1 MQVMNDEA
9 NTHIMAIIAQM
20 VEGHEWL
27 KKNVQ
32 YVPRYGWAID
42 PFGLSPTMA
51 YVSKQ
56 MGIKGMVVQR
66 VHYAVKKYLAQNHLL
81 EFKWRQF
88 WESGDEEEDIIA
100 HVMPFFSYDAPHSC
114 GPDPK
119 VCCQFDFRR
128 LQPYKM
134 KCPWNENPR
143 EIDDNNVKERAALLA
158 DQYWKKAMLFKS
170 NSILVP
176 LGQFISPNESQLYHC
191 SFASS
196 IRRG

>member
-1 MQVMNDEA
+1 MNDEA

-56 MGIKGMVVQR
+56 MGLKGMVVQR
-66 VHYAVKKYLAQNHLL
+66 AHYAVKKYLAQNQML

-88 WESGDEEEDIIA
+88 WETGDEGDIIA

-176 LGQFISPNESQLYHC
+176 LGEYH
-191 SFASS
+191 
-196 IRRG
+196 